1 MEAHITTTKGTIKLN
16 LFYNETP
23 VTVSNF
29 VNLANRGYYNDI
41 SFHRVI
47 DNFMVQGG
55 CPLGMGTGGP
65 GYEFDD
71 EFHPDLKHDTP
82 GILSM
87 ANAGPGTNGSQFFIT
102 HLETPWLDNHHTV
115 FGKIMDDESQDI
127 INSIIQGDK
136 IEGIK
141 IVGELP
147 ENDTIDNLIK
157 SWNTILDKNNY

>member
-1 MEAHITTTKGTIKLN
+1 MEAHITTTKGIIKLN

-29 VNLANRGYYNDI
+29 VNLSNRGYYNNI

-55 CPLGMGTGGP
+55 CPLGTGTGGP

-71 EFHPDLKHDTP
+71 EFHPELKHDHP
-82 GILSM
+82 GVLSM
-87 ANAGPGTNGSQFFIT
+87 ANGGPGTNGSQFFIT

-115 FGKIMDDESQDI
+115 FGKTMDNKSQDV

-136 IEGIK
+136 IEKIK

-147 ENDTIDNLIK
+147 ENDAINNLMK
-157 SWNTILDKNNY
+157 SWNTILDKNN

>member
-1 MEAHITTTKGTIKLN
+1 MDAHITTTKGTIKLN
-16 LFYNETP
+16 LFYHEVP

-29 VNLANRGYYNDI
+29 VNLSNRGYYNDI

-55 CPLGMGTGGP
+55 CPLGTGTGGP

-71 EFHPDLKHDTP
+71 EFHPELKHDSP

-102 HLETPWLDNHHTV
+102 HLDTPWLDNHHTV
-115 FGKIMDDESQDI
+115 FGKTMGDESQDI
-127 INSIIQGDK
+127 VNNIMQGDK
-136 IEGIK
+136 IEEIK
-141 IVGELP
+141 IVGELSK
-147 ENDTIDNLIK
+147 NDAIDNLMK
-157 SWNTILDKNNY
+157 SWDTILDKNNY

>member
-71 EFHPDLKHDTP
+71 EFHPDLKHDTS
-82 GILSM
+82 GVLSM